1 MNNLFDIVILI
12 GPNDIEQSNQQI
24 EYTKK
29 NIIGYRNIY
38 LIPSNSSYTVD
49 ECITITEDKFPFTIN
64 TVAEYHGKR
73 NRNGWYLQQLLKL
86 YAGLVIPNIL
96 DRYLVIDSDTYFLR
110 PTRFINDDNKC
121 LYNFSNEN
129 HQPYY
134 HHLNKLNPI
143 LKKVN
148 HQSGICHH
156 MIFETK
162 YIKELFNLVE
172 NNHNNIEFYKIFLEN
187 VDENNYYA
195 SGASE
200 YEIYFNYMLQF
211 NNDKIVIRE
220 LNWKNVSNLNDIQND
235 IIFETRNNYDYISCH
250 SHGIIHLT
258 TSEHYKKMLKLVRK
272 Y

>member
-1 MNNLFDIVILI
+1 MNKIFDIVILI
-12 GPNDIEQSNQQI
+12 GINDLINIKNQI

-38 LIPSNSSYTVD
+38 LIPSDSSLEID
-49 ECITITEDKFPFTIN
+49 GCITITEDTFPFTIN
-64 TVAEYHGKR
+64 TIAEYHQKR

-86 YAGLVIPNIL
+86 YAGMIIPNIL
-96 DRYLVIDSDTYFLR
+96 DRYLVIDSDTYFLK
-110 PTRFINDDNKC
+110 PTRFINDNNLC
-121 LYNFSNEN
+121 LFNFSNEF

-134 HHLNKLNPI
+134 NHMNKLNPI

-162 YIKELFNLVE
+162 YIKELFNLIE
-172 NNHNNIEFYKIFLEN
+172 NNHNNKEFYKIFLEN
-187 VDENNYYA
+187 VDQIYYDG

-211 NNDKIVIRE
+211 NSDKIEIRE
-220 LNWKNVSNLNDIQND
+220 LTWKNTLNINDIQND
-235 IIFETRNNYDYISCH
+235 NSLEYDYISSH
-250 SHGIIHLT
+250 LHGIIHLT
-258 TSEHYKKMLKLVRK
+258 NNDHYKKMIKIIQK